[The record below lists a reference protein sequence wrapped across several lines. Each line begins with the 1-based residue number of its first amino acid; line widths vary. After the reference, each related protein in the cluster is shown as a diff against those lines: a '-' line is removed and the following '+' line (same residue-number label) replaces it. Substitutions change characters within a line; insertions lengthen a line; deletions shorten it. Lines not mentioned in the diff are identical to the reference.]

1 MVYSYSIASRIPP
14 DPDPAISICCL
25 DYSTSFILRV
35 EVIPAALLIRG
46 LGASGDILGGT
57 CSGLLLSVCDGRHSG
72 YVWGKKLRCSG
83 VLRTWDVLGATWSG
97 IGLSWIHLEPI
108 GDGLRGLLGS
118 SSGLL
123 GGSRGPLEAILRPL
137 GAVLGPLGT
146 VLGVILP
153 QLDFRKKSG
162 PIF

>member
-1 MVYSYSIASRIPP
+1 MLPHPPGRAADSIASRIPP
-14 DPDPAISICCL
+14 DPDPAISICCSGYL
-25 DYSTSFILRV
+25 TSFILRV
-35 EVIPAALLIRG
+35 KVIRAV
-46 LGASGDILGGT
+46 
-57 CSGLLLSVCDGRHSG
+57 LLSKKSAWSGPLLSTCDGRHSG

-97 IGLSWIHLEPI
+97 IGLSWMHLEPI
-108 GDGLRGLLGS
+108 REGLGGLLGS

-123 GGSRGPLEAILRPL
+123 GGSRGPFEAILGPL

-146 VLGVILP
+146 VLGVILS

-162 PIF
+162 PIFW